1 LFFHFVKQTALALLT
16 MPNPR
21 LTSRNTDACMEPHVF
36 SHIFWILKTARYPG
50 IAKRF
55 RAYAASEAGRAI
67 FRMHGLYHEE

>member
-1 LFFHFVKQTALALLT
+1 
-16 MPNPR
+16 
-21 LTSRNTDACMEPHVF
+21 MEPHVF